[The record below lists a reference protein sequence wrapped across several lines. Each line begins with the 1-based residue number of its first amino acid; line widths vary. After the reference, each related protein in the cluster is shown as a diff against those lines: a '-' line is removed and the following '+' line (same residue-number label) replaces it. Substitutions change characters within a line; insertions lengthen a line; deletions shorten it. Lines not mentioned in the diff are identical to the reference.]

1 LKEASGHGC
10 ATAQGI
16 KTTARARGLLAL
28 AAGRARFARCVS
40 NAGGKPEP
48 WTERPANAGNAQILH
63 FNEKK
68 IFRDII

>member
-1 LKEASGHGC
+1 VFKKGEWARLC
-10 ATAQGI
+10 AAQGI
-16 KTTARARGLLAL
+16 NSTACASQPAL

-48 WTERPANAGNAQILH
+48 WTERPADAGNAQILH

>member
-1 LKEASGHGC
+1 M
-10 ATAQGI
+10 
-16 KTTARARGLLAL
+16 LAL

-48 WTERPANAGNAQILH
+48 WTERPANAGNAHILH

>member
-1 LKEASGHGC
+1 M
-10 ATAQGI
+10 
-16 KTTARARGLLAL
+16 LAL

-48 WTERPANAGNAQILH
+48 WTERPADAGNAQILH

-68 IFRDII
+68 IFRDIIYLCLMQDISVKKFIKLFISLD